1 LDARWIFRPEPPHTL
16 SIPVAAVVVPL
27 VGLLVYL
34 WSAASGA
41 SPWSGGAAVGLGLVL
56 GQLTFGFWNDSG
68 RYLLLSLAT
77 IAGLTL
83 VLFLPVIVLD
93 VDGRVADGWN
103 ALAPYLALFLAPV
116 PSMIARRRSDVDRGG
131 RG

>member
-1 LDARWIFRPEPPHTL
+1 MDVGWIFRSQPPHTL
-16 SIPVAAVVVPL
+16 TTPVASVVVPL

-41 SPWSGGAAVGLGLVL
+41 SPWSGGAAIGLGLVL
-56 GQLTFGFWNDSG
+56 GQLTFGTWNDS
-68 RYLLLSLAT
+68 RRDLVLSLAT

-93 VDGRVADGWN
+93 VDGSVADGWR
-103 ALAPYLALFLAPV
+103 ALAPYLALFLSPV
-116 PSMIARRRSDVDRGG
+116 PSMLARKRSEVDGGG
-131 RG
+131 RS